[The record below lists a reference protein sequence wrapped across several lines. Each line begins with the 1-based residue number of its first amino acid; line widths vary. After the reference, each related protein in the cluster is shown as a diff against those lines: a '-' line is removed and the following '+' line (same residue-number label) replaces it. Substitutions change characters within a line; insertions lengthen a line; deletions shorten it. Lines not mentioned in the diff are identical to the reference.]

1 MPKKKK
7 VGKIREQQEKDY
19 QIYGV
24 RKIDDFPKID
34 RELPRPLETMVE
46 KGGGCLC
53 LFAPPGS
60 GKCIEENQLIEC
72 KEKGKIKIKDVVIGN
87 FINSKNGYVK
97 VIDKIDNGLKDTYI
111 LYTHNKLK
119 LVCSLDH
126 KIETTKGMIPMGN
139 IKKEQILTK
148 NGLTTIK
155 SILFY
160 KKTKTLDLEIEHQ
173 DHTFYCND
181 ISTSNSNF
189 ISNLLL
195 RDDFFKDL
203 FTGGLYI
210 VSPTILNDLTSAHL
224 RDYADFIETDYSEGL
239 AEGLFHMLMDIPTDE
254 KALNCLLFDDCLG
267 SFKQQSIQNKIV
279 STCRHNRS
287 LVIYSLQAI
296 KGGLPSNIRANMSH
310 TVIFY
315 QPSAKQLA
323 DVVELHS
330 LMGGE
335 ENFLRCYNE
344 ATSVK
349 YGFLLND
356 FRDMK
361 VYAWGGEEKEPR
373 LLWSRYDDNGNIIKQ
388 EKTDLDDIKT
398 NNKSNVNEE
407 IKETD

>member
-1 MPKKKK
+1 MEKLKNKLIKKKK
-7 VGKIREQQEKDY
+7 DKDY
-19 QIYGV
+19 KIYGV
-24 RKIDDFPKID
+24 RKTDDFPKLD
-34 RELPRPLETMVE
+34 RELPRFLETMLE
-46 KGGGCLC
+46 KGGGCLA

-160 KKTKTLDLEIEHQ
+160 KKTKTLDLEIAHQ

-195 RDDFFKDL
+195 RDDFFKDM
-203 FTGGLYI
+203 FEGGLYI
-210 VSPTILNDLTSAHL
+210 ISPTILNDMTSCHL
-224 RDYADFIETDYSEGL
+224 KEYADFVDTEYSEEL
-239 AEGLFHMLMDIPTDE
+239 ATGIFKMLLDTPNED
-254 KALNCLLFDDCLG
+254 KARNCLLFDDCLG
-267 SFKQQSIQNKIV
+267 SIKQNTICNRIV
-279 STCRHNRS
+279 STCRHNLS
-287 LVIYSLQAI
+287 LVIFSLQAI
-296 KGGLPSNIRANMSH
+296 KNGLPATIRANISH
-310 TVIFY
+310 TIVFY
-315 QPSAKQLA
+315 QPSSKQLS

-335 ENFLRCYNE
+335 ENFLKCYNE
-344 ATSVK
+344 ATGVK
-349 YGFLLND
+349 YGFLACD

-361 VYAWGGEEKEPR
+361 MYRWGGETDEPVEV
-373 LLWSRYDDNGNIIKQ
+373 WSRYDENGELIKEDIQ
-388 EKTDLDDIKT
+388 TTDSIKT
-398 NNKSNVNEE
+398 GNKKNIREGVQAQ
-407 IKETD
+407 

>member
-7 VGKIREQQEKDY
+7 VGKIKEQKEKDY

-24 RKIDDFPKID
+24 RKMDDFVKID

-60 GKCIEENQLIEC
+60 GK
-72 KEKGKIKIKDVVIGN
+72 
-87 FINSKNGYVK
+87 
-97 VIDKIDNGLKDTYI
+97 
-111 LYTHNKLK
+111 
-119 LVCSLDH
+119 
-126 KIETTKGMIPMGN
+126 
-139 IKKEQILTK
+139 
-148 NGLTTIK
+148 
-155 SILFY
+155 
-160 KKTKTLDLEIEHQ
+160 
-173 DHTFYCND
+173 
-181 ISTSNSNF
+181 SNF

-195 RDDFFKDL
+195 RDDFFKDI

-224 RDYADFIETDYSEGL
+224 RDYADFVETNYSEPL
-239 AEGLFHMLMDIPTDE
+239 AEGIYDMLMDIPTEE

-388 EKTDLDDIKT
+388 DKTDIDDIKT
-398 NNKSNVNEE
+398 NNKSNVKEE
-407 IKETD
+407 IRETE